1 MSSFV
6 LKEWSS
12 PCPLCWVRLKKHL
25 ILALLIRN
33 IAFSL
38 YIASKNKGWSE
49 GTLLFREFRW
59 LMKSG
64 DLLFLSRNVS
74 LMADSATV
82 RPPAGI
88 PWWPLAGQNRPPTAR
103 SLVRNSLLD
112 CDTPSISVSIINLPF
127 TFTLVEFLL
136 AHFHSPLQWLG
147 RVISSSYPSIENWIR
162 RTWASSALII
172 LFSEMCQFSKNTLFS
187 EKQFWREI
195 KKRIE
200 YLGICN
206 LLKLW

>member
-1 MSSFV
+1 
-6 LKEWSS
+6 
-12 PCPLCWVRLKKHL
+12 
-25 ILALLIRN
+25 
-33 IAFSL
+33 
-38 YIASKNKGWSE
+38 
-49 GTLLFREFRW
+49 
-59 LMKSG
+59 
-64 DLLFLSRNVS
+64 
-74 LMADSATV
+74 
-82 RPPAGI
+82 
-88 PWWPLAGQNRPPTAR
+88 
-103 SLVRNSLLD
+103 
-112 CDTPSISVSIINLPF
+112 
-127 TFTLVEFLL
+127 VEFLL